1 MQAKRLT
8 MVFLFQLKA
17 LYAPSISPSYWKL
30 YFSCQFGVQQ
40 LVNYPPLWEVVKN
53 KQCGMTE
60 TGRTSKYRVEIQ
72 QMMFILGEV
81 QDPLP
86 ETTQLVEELIRG
98 QVMEMLIQANELAL
112 RRGSR
117 SITVEDLF
125 FLIRHDRA
133 KVNRLKTYL
142 SWKEVRKK
150 AKEQDAN
157 PADTKDLFEEVDSK
171 TRSMNAVAMPW
182 EVKNMF
188 TEPVP
193 ETEEFEEDNDTMEM
207 AYATRQRLKMAD
219 ERTKKMTRE
228 EYVHWSECRQASFTY
243 RKGKRF
249 REWCGM
255 SILTDT
261 RPDNDIVDI
270 LGFLTFEIVATLTE
284 EALAVKDRMD
294 RIQNSSGSGGSH
306 AAHHPKNCSLF
317 DGLTEGRTPLQVS
330 HVLEAFRRLQIPDK
344 THTAM
349 RSFHGGLVKSRVYLI

>member
-1 MQAKRLT
+1 M
-8 MVFLFQLKA
+8 
-17 LYAPSISPSYWKL
+17 
-30 YFSCQFGVQQ
+30 
-40 LVNYPPLWEVVKN
+40 
-53 KQCGMTE
+53 
-60 TGRTSKYRVEIQ
+60 SKYRVEIQ

-86 ETTQLVEELIRG
+86 ETIQLVEELIRG
-98 QVMEMLIQANELAL
+98 QVMEMLIQANELSI

-117 SITVEDLF
+117 SINVEDLF

-157 PADTKDLFEEVDSK
+157 AADTKELFEEVESK
-171 TRSMNAVAMPW
+171 TKTLTAPVAMPW

-188 TEPVP
+188 SEPVP
-193 ETEEFEEDNDTMEM
+193 ETEEFEDDDDMMEM
-207 AYATRQRLKMAD
+207 AYATRERLKSAD

-255 SILTDT
+255 SLLTET
-261 RPDNDIVDI
+261 RPDNDLVDI

-284 EALAVKDRMD
+284 EALAVKERMD
-294 RIQNSSGSGGSH
+294 QIQNNTRHGSYSVPN
-306 AAHHPKNCSLF
+306 HPKERYLF
-317 DGLTEGRTPLQVS
+317 DGLTEGRTPLQIF
-330 HVLEAFRRLQIPDK
+330 HVLEAFRRLQVPNK
-344 THTAM
+344 KHTAM
-349 RSFHGGLVKSRVYLI
+349 RSFNGGLVKSRVYLI